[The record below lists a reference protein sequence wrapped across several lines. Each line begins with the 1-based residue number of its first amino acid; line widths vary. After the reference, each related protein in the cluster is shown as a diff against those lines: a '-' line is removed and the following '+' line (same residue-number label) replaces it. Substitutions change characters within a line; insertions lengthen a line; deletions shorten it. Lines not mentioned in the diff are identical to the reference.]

1 MELALKG
8 KRINTLVKKY
18 RYVLLI
24 LVLGI
29 VLMLLPDA
37 EEKVVAPA
45 ETVQVSQEPNLTE
58 ELTEILTRIQG
69 AGCIK
74 ILLTQAM
81 GEEMVYQTDVR
92 TSSDEGSR
100 SEDCVTVKNSN
111 ADRSETGLIRQ
122 VIPPKYQGAVVVCQG
137 ADLPAVRLAIMEA
150 VADATGLSTDK
161 ISVLKMK

>member
-8 KRINTLVKKY
+8 KRINALVKKY

-29 VLMLLPDA
+29 VLMLLPEA
-37 EEKVVAPA
+37 EEKVVVPA
-45 ETVQVSQEPNLTE
+45 ETVQTAQVPNLTE

-81 GEEMVYQTDVR
+81 GEEIVYQTDVR
-92 TSSDEGSR
+92 TSLDEGSR
-100 SEDCVTVKNSN
+100 SEDCITVKNSN
-111 ADRSETGLIRQ
+111 ADRSESGLIRQ

-137 ADLPAVRLAIMEA
+137 ADLPAVRLAIMEP